1 MSFEWHAKTPL
12 EFILFFSLLWSGV
25 SVVLAR
31 IGGWGRLAETYRSE
45 GDFEGRRWKLRS
57 AKVGSVDYANC
68 LTFGVNERGLYMG
81 VLLPFRLAHPPLF
94 IPWSDVG
101 VEERRGW
108 FFEYLDFR
116 FAQAP
121 DTRVRV
127 SKRLGE
133 SLLNA
138 GGCPLTS
145 LRKVPA

>member
-1 MSFEWHAKTPL
+1 MSFEWHAQTPFEL
-12 EFILFFSLLWSGV
+12 ILFFLLLWSGV
-25 SVVLAR
+25 SVGLAR

-45 GDFEGRRWKLRS
+45 ADFEGTRWVLRS
-57 AKVGSVDYANC
+57 AKVGLVDYANC

-101 VEERRGW
+101 AHERRGW
-108 FFEYLDFR
+108 FLEYLDFT
-116 FAQAP
+116 FAQVP
-121 DTRVRV
+121 DIRIRV

-133 SLLNA
+133 SLINA
-138 GGCPLTS
+138 GGRALTS